1 MNISLKWNKPKTKIT
16 EEATGG
22 TPGRLFLA
30 NEAKRL
36 MDPYVP
42 ADSLFLAQ
50 NVRTYVENDAG
61 IVEYMSPYAH
71 YQFEGELYVSSVTGS
86 SWSKGEYKMPAGR
99 ELRHS
104 KFRHPLA
111 TSHWDKAMRTAR
123 KDDLVR
129 AYQNY
134 LNGGTG

>member
-1 MNISLKWNKPKTKIT
+1 MKISLKWNKPKAKIT

-50 NVRTYVENDAG
+50 NVRTYVENGAG
-61 IVEYMSPYAH
+61 IVEY
-71 YQFEGELYVSSVTGS
+71 VSSITGS
-86 SWSKGEYKMPAGR
+86 AWSKGEYKVPAGR
-99 ELRHS
+99 KLRHS

-111 TSHWDKAMRTAR
+111 TSHWDKAMRIAR
-123 KDDLVR
+123 KDDLAR